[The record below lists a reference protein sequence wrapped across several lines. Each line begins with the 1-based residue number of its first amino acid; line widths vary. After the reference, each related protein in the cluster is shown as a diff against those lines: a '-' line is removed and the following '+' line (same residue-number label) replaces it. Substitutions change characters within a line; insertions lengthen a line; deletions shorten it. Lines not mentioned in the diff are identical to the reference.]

1 MTTDLANP
9 SALVTGASR
18 GIGLGVATR
27 LAQQGYG
34 LTLTARDEARLGA
47 DRKSVV

>member
-1 MTTDLANP
+1 MTTDLVNP

-27 LAQQGYG
+27 LAEQGYG
-34 LTLTARDEARLGA
+34 LT